1 VAIKFQYNKTE
12 LQSLSKQLDIRLR
25 ALPTLKNKEAA
36 LRLEV
41 KKAKDKATE
50 LEKIVQD
57 TMEKYSFSAGL
68 WNEFKTNLVSIGQ
81 VKMGAC
87 KIAGVKIPVL
97 EEVLFS
103 EAEFSLFEQPQWF
116 PEGIDLIKKLA
127 GMVIEKEFFVR
138 KLKLLDKARRKTTQK
153 VNLYEKV
160 QIPGYEDAI
169 RKIKR
174 FLEDEENLSKSAQ
187 KIVKK
192 RQQNQMETAL

>member
-1 VAIKFQYNKTE
+1 MAIKFQYNKTE
-12 LQSLSKQLDIRLR
+12 LQGLSKQLDIRLR

-68 WNEFKTNLVSIGQ
+68 WNEFRTNLVSIGQ

-116 PEGIDLIKKLA
+116 PEGIALIKKLA
-127 GMVIEKEFFVR
+127 GTVIEKEFFVR
-138 KLKLLDKARRKTTQK
+138 KMKLLDKARRKTTQK